1 MKQKIKI
8 TREQI
13 KQAIRRAYPQAVF
26 PDEDRLT
33 VDFVVKTGWEHYP
46 FHFPDVIEIEVDVPG
61 LSPADIAEEMI
72 KHKWTKEG
80 TARSLCSLKKEE
92 PIEETT
98 KRLATESFERC
109 RPHLDEAFA
118 PIRNIGD
125 RITELEKRM
134 EKLEGK

>member
-46 FHFPDVIEIEVDVPG
+46 FHFPDSIEVEVDVPK
-61 LSPADIAEEMI
+61 
-72 KHKWTKEG
+72 KHSDEINEDLNNLGAKI
-80 TARSLCSLKKEE
+80 S
-92 PIEETT
+92 
-98 KRLATESFERC
+98 ERDN
-109 RPHLDEAFA
+109 PF
-118 PIRNIGD
+118 IYD
-125 RITELEKRM
+125 RITALEKRV
-134 EKLEGK
+134 EELEGKL